1 MCSHLQSSVH
11 VSLCVA
17 LFSWWIWEV
26 NTPPSLELCFRCLP
40 RRNPRVSFGFL
51 LSLPCTNS
59 FSLCASSW
67 LIGGQRRTQWCCS
80 EDKNQLLII
89 SWVLMTDVLPLF
101 SFLAFSS
108 TILKHFTNVTYV
120 DLVGKKA
127 RVSGENCKFDLEW
140 WSQYWRAEISWPTPL
155 GLLIFLRCC
164 SGFLKAFVKKM
175 TIPSEVS
182 RFFFFLPMH
191 FQGAF
196 SDLLNFVLI
205 TTWALYSAVWLNRKN
220 LAWKRMA
227 CCLGKSVQQLQPS
240 KIIAAFP
247 HQ

>member
-26 NTPPSLELCFRCLP
+26 NTPPSLELCFRRLP

-59 FSLCASSW
+59 FSLCGSSW

-120 DLVGKKA
+120 DLVGKKT
-127 RVSGENCKFDLEW
+127 ENL
-140 WSQYWRAEISWPTPL
+140 
-155 GLLIFLRCC
+155 
-164 SGFLKAFVKKM
+164 
-175 TIPSEVS
+175 
-182 RFFFFLPMH
+182 
-191 FQGAF
+191 
-196 SDLLNFVLI
+196 
-205 TTWALYSAVWLNRKN
+205 TWNDEASI
-220 LAWKRMA
+220 
-227 CCLGKSVQQLQPS
+227 GGQKSVDQYPWVFWFFWDVVLV
-240 KIIAAFP
+240 F
-247 HQ
+247 